1 MNATELVGPHVTEEV
16 LMRKVL
22 RRIIP
27 FIFICYVVN
36 YLDRVN
42 VGFAALQMNKDIG
55 LTPSQFGFGA
65 GLFFIGY
72 FVCEI
77 PSNLALQ
84 RFGGRRWIARI
95 MVTWGL
101 VATLTVAVGGVFG
114 FWLAR
119 VLLGM
124 AEAGFTPGVYL
135 FFTYWFPGTWRA
147 RATVA
152 FLVGIP
158 IANMVGSPISG
169 WLLTFE
175 GLLGLHGWQ
184 WLFLLEGL
192 PAILLGF
199 ACLFVLSDG
208 PRGAGWLST
217 AEKDWLATRLAEEQ
231 TELAARHGA
240 RLRDAFSG
248 RVFVFA
254 LINFC
259 CIVGSYGVSIWMPQI
274 VRGFGLT
281 YVMTGFVTALPYA
294 AAAVFMVL
302 WGRAAARSKHR
313 MVYVV
318 GALTVA
324 AVALAL
330 SVATTTLALAMLALI
345 VTVCGIMGFEA
356 TFWALPST
364 FLTGRA
370 AAGGLALIVSIGN
383 LGGFVGPY
391 LVGYLRELTN
401 SFIIALL
408 SVAAIML
415 IGSVIMAVVGD
426 PAAFGRRRTSSST
439 AN

>member
-1 MNATELVGPHVTEEV
+1 
-16 LMRKVL
+16 
-22 RRIIP
+22 
-27 FIFICYVVN
+27 
-36 YLDRVN
+36 
-42 VGFAALQMNKDIG
+42 
-55 LTPSQFGFGA
+55 
-65 GLFFIGY
+65 
-72 FVCEI
+72 
-77 PSNLALQ
+77 
-84 RFGGRRWIARI
+84 
-95 MVTWGL
+95 
-101 VATLTVAVGGVFG
+101 
-114 FWLAR
+114 
-119 VLLGM
+119 
-124 AEAGFTPGVYL
+124 
-135 FFTYWFPGTWRA
+135 
-147 RATVA
+147 
-152 FLVGIP
+152 
-158 IANMVGSPISG
+158 
-169 WLLTFE
+169 
-175 GLLGLHGWQ
+175 
-184 WLFLLEGL
+184 
-192 PAILLGF
+192 
-199 ACLFVLSDG
+199 
-208 PRGAGWLST
+208 
-217 AEKDWLATRLAEEQ
+217 
-231 TELAARHGA
+231 
-240 RLRDAFSG
+240 
-248 RVFVFA
+248 
-254 LINFC
+254 
-259 CIVGSYGVSIWMPQI
+259 MPQI